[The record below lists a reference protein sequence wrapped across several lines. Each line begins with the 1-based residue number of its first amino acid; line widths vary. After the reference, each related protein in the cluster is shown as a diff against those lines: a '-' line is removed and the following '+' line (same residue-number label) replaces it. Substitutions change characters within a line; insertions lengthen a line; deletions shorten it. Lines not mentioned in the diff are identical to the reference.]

1 MSDVSEESATVSTS
15 ESKPA
20 STSATAPVP
29 VTEAGKDLQ
38 PVDPPTAAG
47 PGELPLL
54 TGAIVAAIVGILLVV
69 TAAIGAVALLVG
81 VAIAQAALII
91 AWVFGTRSP
100 GRIGALV
107 LGAAA
112 AIGADVAVSVSPHGQ
127 LGALLPVLGL
137 AVPALFAHQLMRG
150 IARNRVVESLANIA
164 VLVAAVVS
172 LVALIQLRHETS
184 GGRVSAA
191 VAGAAAIAL
200 VVGYLT
206 DMTFP
211 IARFDPQV
219 PRGFV
224 AVLTGAVAGAAFGF
238 LILRSDI
245 EFQGIRAA
253 FLGFAVGLLVSLL
266 AVGTG
271 FIQLASAPASALV
284 ARLRPI
290 YGVLIPICFVSPIG
304 YLLCLAIRS

>member
-1 MSDVSEESATVSTS
+1 MSEESAIAP
-15 ESKPA
+15 KPA
-20 STSATAPVP
+20 TEPGREVATAPGKELETAP
-29 VTEAGKDLQ
+29 GKDLEAL
-38 PVDPPTAAG
+38 DPSKPAG

-54 TGAIVAAIVGILLVV
+54 TGAIVAAVFGLLLVV
-69 TAAIGAVALLVG
+69 TAEIGAVALLVG
-81 VAIAQAALII
+81 VALAQAALIVS
-91 AWVFGTRSP
+91 WVFGTRTP
-100 GRIGALV
+100 GRIGALII
-107 LGAAA
+107 GSAA

-150 IARNRVVESLANIA
+150 IARNRVVESLANVA
-164 VLVAAVVS
+164 VLVAAVVAI
-172 LVALIQLRHETS
+172 VALIQLRHESS
-184 GGRVSAA
+184 GGSVSAA

-211 IARFDPQV
+211 IARFDPEV

-224 AVLTGAVAGAAFGF
+224 AVLTGAVAGAALAF
-238 LILRSDI
+238 LMLRSLVD
-245 EFQGIRAA
+245 FQGGRGA

-271 FIQLASAPASALV
+271 FIQLASAPASELN
-284 ARLRPI
+284 ARLRPV

-304 YLLCLAIRS
+304 YLLFLAIRS